1 MVTRE
6 KKSVL
11 TKHKNSGSLSRSFHV
26 SHRGCIRMILF
37 VFCCIHKVLHTI
49 DGRINALDI

>member
-6 KKSVL
+6 KKICINKTQKL
-11 TKHKNSGSLSRSFHV
+11 REPFPGFHV

-37 VFCCIHKVLHTI
+37 FFCCIHKVLHTI
-49 DGRINALDI
+49 DGRVNALDI